1 MIEIERKFLV
11 HSTEFVQAASQHYR
25 IEQGY
30 LSKDPARTVRVRIKN
45 DKSFITVKG
54 ASSASGMSRYEWEKE
69 IPLEEGK
76 ALLQL
81 ALPTVI
87 QKTRYEVK
95 HQTFLFEVDVFEGQH
110 QGLILAEVELE
121 DENVEL
127 NLPTWIGEEVTGD
140 PRYYNASYP
149 RWRKKVNITH
159 LVNLQDFIKAFKRA
173 IGSALHFPVLIR
185 LKLFLTQNFIAFI
198 SSSNT

>member
-11 HSTEFVQAASQHYR
+11 HSTEFLQAASQYYR

-30 LSKDPARTVRVRIKN
+30 LTKDPGRTVRVRIKN

-87 QKTRYEVK
+87 QKIRYEVK

-127 NLPTWIGEEVTGD
+127 NLPEWIGEEVTGD
-140 PRYYNASYP
+140 PRYYNASLSSMEE
-149 RWRKKVNITH
+149 KKST
-159 LVNLQDFIKAFKRA
+159 
-173 IGSALHFPVLIR
+173 
-185 LKLFLTQNFIAFI
+185 
-198 SSSNT
+198 